1 MSSEQPWI
9 FTEFKE
15 RRDWDISSRERL
27 DMVGKLTEYGLE
39 HWGSDLMG
47 VNTTR
52 RFVCEA
58 LSFQHRYVPVG
69 LLDHFPIHMND
80 RAHPYKG
87 RDALEVSLVPSLCS
101 QCQMRSTTDVDMP
114 ITRID
119 FTLE

>member
-1 MSSEQPWI
+1 MTSLTFYSAQPWI
-9 FTEFKE
+9 FTELKE

-39 HWGSDLMG
+39 HWGSDIMG

-69 LLDHFPIHMND
+69 LLEHLPIQMND
-80 RAHPYKG
+80 RAYPYKG
-87 RDALEVSLVPSLCS
+87 RDSLEVDHYFMLS
-101 QCQMRSTTDVDMP
+101 RSRRSKL
-114 ITRID
+114 I
-119 FTLE
+119 F